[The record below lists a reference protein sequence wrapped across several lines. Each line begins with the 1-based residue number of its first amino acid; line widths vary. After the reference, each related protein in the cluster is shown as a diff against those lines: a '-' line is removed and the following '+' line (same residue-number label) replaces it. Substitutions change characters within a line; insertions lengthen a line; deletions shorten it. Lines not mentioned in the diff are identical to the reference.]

1 MLKFSNLIGLFAV
14 LALGTTSA
22 AAQDAPPQVTATIFP
37 LAAIAAAVMEGRG
50 APETVLDAGVSP
62 HGAQLKPSR
71 AQAVADA
78 DAVFAVGPALEG
90 RLISSLENLRGAA
103 EGVRVETLL
112 TDPRMRFREYSG
124 GGADPHIWLSAEN
137 AGVMATRI
145 AETLARLDPSY
156 ADDYSRNAR
165 AFAVRAAALEDEWRV
180 RMRTH
185 QDVAFI
191 THHDALGYFTDAMGI
206 APLGALTENPEVPA
220 GARHAR
226 EIRAAIAEY
235 IRDDHDHDHGHEEAR
250 GDGDGHG
257 DEDGDDHGHARE
269 ETHAED
275 GGDDHGHG
283 HEEVRGDGNEDG
295 DDHGHARE
303 EDHAESDGDD
313 HGHEETH
320 AEADDHEHT
329 ETTATDFAPVCFF
342 AEPQL
347 LLRTGVAE
355 SLNVRLSEADPL
367 GAGIP
372 LGPDAWFALYD
383 SLARSMNDCF
393 VSLAAR

>member
-235 IRDDHDHDHGHEEAR
+235 IRDDHDHGHEEAR

>member
-1 MLKFSNLIGLFAV
+1 MLKFSRLIGLFAV
-14 LALGTTSA
+14 LALGTTTA

-71 AQAVADA
+71 AQTVADA

-235 IRDDHDHDHGHEEAR
+235 IRDDHDHGHEEAR

-329 ETTATDFAPVCFF
+329 ETAATDFAPVCFF